1 MIKKEQV
8 IELLKDEMWFPKDF
22 NEIDWEVSKKLN
34 AILAD
39 IISKIVK
46 L

>member
-1 MIKKEQV
+1 MTTKEEI

-22 NEIDWEVSKKLN
+22 NELDWEVSKKLN

-39 IISKIVK
+39 IISKIIK